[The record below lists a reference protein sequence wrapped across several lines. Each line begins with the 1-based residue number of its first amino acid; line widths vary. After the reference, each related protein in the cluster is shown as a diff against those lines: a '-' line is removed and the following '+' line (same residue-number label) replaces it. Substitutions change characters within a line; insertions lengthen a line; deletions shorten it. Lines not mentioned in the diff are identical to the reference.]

1 MISNKNNYEV
11 IIKAKKG
18 FLSVDLHEIWEY
30 RELLFF
36 LTLRQIKVRYKQ
48 TIMGASWA
56 ILQPFLTMIVFTII
70 FGSFAK
76 IPSENIPYP
85 IFSYSGLVLWTYFSN
100 SLSQAGNSL
109 VGNTNLVTKV
119 YFPRIFIPTSSCLA
133 GLLNYAVAMS
143 IIVLMMVYYKFV
155 PNIKII
161 IVPLVVFTTFILA
174 SGISYWLSSICVKY
188 RDIRFILPFFIQ
200 LLMFTS
206 PVIYPPNIVSEKYRW
221 LLYLNPMTGLINA
234 HRASLLGYKEVNFT
248 TLGVSIIMSLFIFV
262 TGIIFLKN
270 TEKGFADLI

>member
-11 IIKAKKG
+11 VIKAKKG
-18 FLSVDLHEIWEY
+18 FFSVNLHEIWEY

-36 LTLRQIKVRYKQ
+36 LALRRIKVRYKQ
-48 TIMGASWA
+48 TIMGTSWA
-56 ILQPFLTMIVFTII
+56 VLQPFLTMIVFTII
-70 FGSFAK
+70 FGKFAK

-85 IFSYSGLVLWTYFSN
+85 IFSYSGLVLWTYFST

-109 VGNTNLVTKV
+109 VENPILVTKV

-133 GLLNYAVAMS
+133 GLVDYGIAMS
-143 IIVLMMVYYKFV
+143 IIVLMMVYYGFV

-161 IVPLVVFTTFILA
+161 IVPLVIFTTFILA
-174 SGISYWLSSICVKY
+174 SGISYWLSSLCVKY
-188 RDIRFILPFFIQ
+188 RDIKFILPFFTQ
-200 LLMFTS
+200 LLMFTA
-206 PVIYPPNIVSEKYRW
+206 PVIYPSDIVSEKYRW

-234 HRASLLGYKEVNFT
+234 HRASLLGYKEVNFV
-248 TLGVSIIMSLFIFV
+248 TLSVSIIISLFIFV
-262 TGIIFLKN
+262 TGVIFLKN

>member
-56 ILQPFLTMIVFTII
+56 VLQPFLTMIVFTII
-70 FGSFAK
+70 FGNFAK

-85 IFSYSGLVLWTYFSN
+85 IFSYSGLVLWTYFST

-119 YFPRIFIPTSSCLA
+119 YFPRLFIPTSSCLA
-133 GLLNYAVAMS
+133 GLVNYSVAMS

-188 RDIRFILPFFIQ
+188 RDIKFILPFFTQ

-234 HRASLLGYKEVNFT
+234 HRASLLGYKEVNFA
-248 TLGVSIIMSLFIFV
+248 TLGVSIIISLFIFV

>member
-48 TIMGASWA
+48 TIMGASWSV
-56 ILQPFLTMIVFTII
+56 LQPFLTMIVFTII
-70 FGSFAK
+70 FGNFAK

-85 IFSYSGLVLWTYFSN
+85 IFSYSGLVLWTYFSS

-119 YFPRIFIPTSSCLA
+119 YFPRLFIPTSSCLA

-174 SGISYWLSSICVKY
+174 SGISYWISSICVKY

-248 TLGVSIIMSLFIFV
+248 TLGVSIIISLFIFV
-262 TGIIFLKN
+262 TGTIFLKN

>member
-11 IIKAKKG
+11 IIKPKKG

-36 LTLRQIKVRYKQ
+36 LALRQIKVRYKQ
-48 TIMGASWA
+48 TIMGALWA
-56 ILQPFLTMIVFTII
+56 VLQPFLTMIVFTII
-70 FGSFAK
+70 FGNFAK

-85 IFSYSGLVLWTYFSN
+85 IFSYSGLVLWTYFST

-119 YFPRIFIPTSSCLA
+119 YFPRLFIPTSSCLA

-161 IVPLVVFTTFILA
+161 IVPLVVLTTFILA

-188 RDIRFILPFFIQ
+188 RDIKFILPFFTQ

-248 TLGVSIIMSLFIFV
+248 TLGVSIIISLFIFV

>member
-56 ILQPFLTMIVFTII
+56 VLQPFLTMIVFTII
-70 FGSFAK
+70 FGNFAK

-85 IFSYSGLVLWTYFSN
+85 IFSYSGLVLWTYFST

-109 VGNTNLVTKV
+109 VGNTSLVTKV
-119 YFPRIFIPTSSCLA
+119 YFPRLFIPTSSCLA
-133 GLLNYAVAMS
+133 GLVNYSVAMS

-188 RDIRFILPFFIQ
+188 RDIRFILPFFTQ
-200 LLMFTS
+200 LLMFTA

-221 LLYLNPMTGLINA
+221 FLYLNPMTGLINA

-248 TLGVSIIMSLFIFV
+248 TLGVSIIISLFIFV

-270 TEKGFADLI
+270 TEKGFADII

>member
-11 IIKAKKG
+11 IIKARKG
-18 FLSVDLHEIWEY
+18 FFSVDLHEIWEY

-36 LTLRQIKVRYKQ
+36 LALRQIKVRYKQ

-56 ILQPFLTMIVFTII
+56 VLQPFLTMIVFTII
-70 FGSFAK
+70 FGNFAK

-85 IFSYSGLVLWTYFSN
+85 IFSYSGLVLWTYFST

-109 VGNTNLVTKV
+109 VGNTSLVTKV
-119 YFPRIFIPTSSCLA
+119 YFPRLFIPTSSCLA
-133 GLLNYAVAMS
+133 GLVDYGVAM
-143 IIVLMMVYYKFV
+143 IITLLMMAYYRFV
-155 PNIKII
+155 PSIKII

-188 RDIRFILPFFIQ
+188 RDINFILPFFIQ

-206 PVIYPPNIVSEKYRW
+206 AVIYPTNMVSAKYRW

-234 HRASLLGYKEVNFT
+234 HRASLLGFKEINFN
-248 TLGVSIIMSLFIFV
+248 TLGISIIMSLFIFI

>member
-18 FLSVDLHEIWEY
+18 FFSIGLHEIWEY

-36 LTLRQIKVRYKQ
+36 LALRQIKVRYKQ
-48 TIMGASWA
+48 TIMGALWA
-56 ILQPFLTMIVFTII
+56 VLQPFLTMIVFTII
-70 FGSFAK
+70 FGNFAK

-85 IFSYSGLVLWTYFSN
+85 IFSYSGLVLWTYFST

-109 VGNTNLVTKV
+109 VGNSNLVTKV
-119 YFPRIFIPTSSCLA
+119 YFPRLFIPTSSCLA
-133 GLLNYAVAMS
+133 GLVDYGVAMS
-143 IIVLMMVYYKFV
+143 IILLMVIYYRFV
-155 PNIKII
+155 PSIKII
-161 IVPLVVFTTFILA
+161 IIPLVVFTTFILA

-188 RDIRFILPFFIQ
+188 RDIKFILPFLIQ

-206 PVIYPPNIVSEKYRW
+206 PVIYPSNIISEKYRW

-234 HRASLLGYKEVNFT
+234 HRAGLLGYKEVNFT
-248 TLGVSIIMSLFIFV
+248 TLGVSIIISLFIFF

>member
-18 FLSVDLHEIWEY
+18 FLSIDLHEIWEY

-36 LTLRQIKVRYKQ
+36 LALRQIKVRYKQ

-56 ILQPFLTMIVFTII
+56 VLQPFLTMIVFTII
-70 FGSFAK
+70 FGNFAK

-85 IFSYSGLVLWTYFSN
+85 IFSYSGLVLWTYFST

-109 VGNTNLVTKV
+109 VANTSLVTKV
-119 YFPRIFIPTSSCLA
+119 YFPRLFIPTSSCLA

-143 IIVLMMVYYKFV
+143 IIILMMVYYKFV

-188 RDIRFILPFFIQ
+188 RDIKFILPFFIQ
-200 LLMFTS
+200 LLMFTA
-206 PVIYPPNIVSEKYRW
+206 PVIYPPNIVSVKYRW

-248 TLGVSIIMSLFIFV
+248 TLGVSIIMSLFIFI

>member
-18 FLSVDLHEIWEY
+18 FFSVDLHEIWEY

-56 ILQPFLTMIVFTII
+56 VLQPFLTMIVFTII
-70 FGSFAK
+70 FGNFAK
-76 IPSENIPYP
+76 MPSENIPYP

-109 VGNTNLVTKV
+109 VGNTSLVTKV
-119 YFPRIFIPTSSCLA
+119 YFPRLFIPTSFCLA

-143 IIVLMMVYYKFV
+143 IIILMMLYYKFV

-174 SGISYWLSSICVKY
+174 SGISYWFSSICVKY
-188 RDIRFILPFFIQ
+188 RDIKFILPFFIQ
-200 LLMFTS
+200 LLMFTA

-248 TLGVSIIMSLFIFV
+248 TLGVSIIMSLFIFI

-270 TEKGFADLI
+270 TEKGFADII

>member
-56 ILQPFLTMIVFTII
+56 VLQPFLTMIVFTII
-70 FGSFAK
+70 FGNFAK

-85 IFSYSGLVLWTYFSN
+85 IFSYSGLVLWTYFST

-109 VGNTNLVTKV
+109 VGNTSLVTKV
-119 YFPRIFIPTSSCLA
+119 YFPRLFIPTSSCLA

-234 HRASLLGYKEVNFT
+234 HRASLLGYKGVNFT
-248 TLGVSIIMSLFIFV
+248 TLGVSIIISLFIFV

-270 TEKGFADLI
+270 TEKGFADII

>member
-11 IIKAKKG
+11 VIKAKKG
-18 FLSVDLHEIWEY
+18 FFSVNLHEIWEY

-36 LTLRQIKVRYKQ
+36 LALRRIKVRYKQ
-48 TIMGASWA
+48 TIMGTSWA
-56 ILQPFLTMIVFTII
+56 VLQPFLTMIVFTII
-70 FGSFAK
+70 FGKFAK

-85 IFSYSGLVLWTYFSN
+85 IFSYSGLVLWTYFST

-109 VGNTNLVTKV
+109 VENPILVTKV

-133 GLLNYAVAMS
+133 GLVDYGIAMS
-143 IIVLMMVYYKFV
+143 IIVLMMVYYGFV

-161 IVPLVVFTTFILA
+161 IVPLVIFTTFILA
-174 SGISYWLSSICVKY
+174 SGISYWLSSLCVKY
-188 RDIRFILPFFIQ
+188 RDIKFILPFFTQ
-200 LLMFTS
+200 LLMFTA
-206 PVIYPPNIVSEKYRW
+206 PVIYPSNIVSEKYRW

-234 HRASLLGYKEVNFT
+234 HRASLLGYKEVNFV
-248 TLGVSIIMSLFIFV
+248 TLSVSIIISLFIFV
-262 TGIIFLKN
+262 TGVIFLKN

>member
-1 MISNKNNYEV
+1 MISNKNNYKV

-18 FLSVDLHEIWEY
+18 FFSIDLHEIWEY

-36 LTLRQIKVRYKQ
+36 LALRQIKVRYKQ

-56 ILQPFLTMIVFTII
+56 VLQPFLTMIVFTII
-70 FGSFAK
+70 FGNFAK

-85 IFSYSGLVLWTYFSN
+85 IFSYSGLVLWTYFST

-119 YFPRIFIPTSSCLA
+119 YFPRLFIPTSSCLA

-161 IVPLVVFTTFILA
+161 IVPLVVLTTFILA

>member
-18 FLSVDLHEIWEY
+18 FFSVNLHEIWEY

-36 LTLRQIKVRYKQ
+36 LALRQIKVRYKQ

-56 ILQPFLTMIVFTII
+56 VLQPFLTMIVFTII
-70 FGSFAK
+70 FGNFAK

-85 IFSYSGLVLWTYFSN
+85 IFSYSGLVLWTYFST

-109 VGNTNLVTKV
+109 VVNTSLVTKV
-119 YFPRIFIPTSSCLA
+119 YFPRLFIPTSSCLA
-133 GLLNYAVAMS
+133 GLVDYCVAMS
-143 IIVLMMVYYKFV
+143 IIVLMMVYYRFV

-188 RDIRFILPFFIQ
+188 RDIKFILPFFTQ

-248 TLGVSIIMSLFIFV
+248 TLGVSIIISLFIFV

>member
-11 IIKAKKG
+11 VIKAKKG
-18 FLSVDLHEIWEY
+18 FFSVNLHEIWEY

-36 LTLRQIKVRYKQ
+36 LALRRIKVRYKQ
-48 TIMGASWA
+48 TIMGTSWA
-56 ILQPFLTMIVFTII
+56 VLQPFLTMIVFTII
-70 FGSFAK
+70 FGKFAK

-85 IFSYSGLVLWTYFSN
+85 IFSYSGLVLWTYFST

-109 VGNTNLVTKV
+109 VENPILVTKV

-133 GLLNYAVAMS
+133 GLVDYGIAMS
-143 IIVLMMVYYKFV
+143 IIVLMMVYYGFV

-161 IVPLVVFTTFILA
+161 IVPLVIFTTFILA
-174 SGISYWLSSICVKY
+174 SGISYWLSSLCVKY
-188 RDIRFILPFFIQ
+188 RDIKFILPFFTQ
-200 LLMFTS
+200 LLMFTA
-206 PVIYPPNIVSEKYRW
+206 PVIYPSNIVSEKYRW

-234 HRASLLGYKEVNFT
+234 HRASLLGYKEVNFV
-248 TLGVSIIMSLFIFV
+248 TLSVSIIISLFIFV

>member
-56 ILQPFLTMIVFTII
+56 VLQPFLTMIVFTII
-70 FGSFAK
+70 FGNFAK

-85 IFSYSGLVLWTYFSN
+85 IFSYSGLVLWTYFST

-109 VGNTNLVTKV
+109 VGNSNLVTKV
-119 YFPRIFIPTSSCLA
+119 YFPRLFIPTSSCLA

-174 SGISYWLSSICVKY
+174 SGISIGS
-188 RDIRFILPFFIQ
+188 LP
-200 LLMFTS
+200 S
-206 PVIYPPNIVSEKYRW
+206 
-221 LLYLNPMTGLINA
+221 A
-234 HRASLLGYKEVNFT
+234 
-248 TLGVSIIMSLFIFV
+248 
-262 TGIIFLKN
+262 
-270 TEKGFADLI
+270 

>member
-119 YFPRIFIPTSSCLA
+119 YFPRLFIPTSSCLA

>member
-1 MISNKNNYEV
+1 
-11 IIKAKKG
+11 
-18 FLSVDLHEIWEY
+18 
-30 RELLFF
+30 
-36 LTLRQIKVRYKQ
+36 
-48 TIMGASWA
+48 
-56 ILQPFLTMIVFTII
+56 
-70 FGSFAK
+70 
-76 IPSENIPYP
+76 
-85 IFSYSGLVLWTYFSN
+85 VLWTYFST

-109 VGNTNLVTKV
+109 VGNSNLVTKV
-119 YFPRIFIPTSSCLA
+119 YFPRLFIPTSSCLA
-133 GLLNYAVAMS
+133 GLLNYVVAMS

-248 TLGVSIIMSLFIFV
+248 TLGVSIIISLFIFV

-270 TEKGFADLI
+270 TEKGFADII

>member
-1 MISNKNNYEV
+1 MISNKNNYKV

-18 FLSVDLHEIWEY
+18 FFSFDLHEIWEY
-30 RELLFF
+30 KEILFF
-36 LTLRQIKVRYKQ
+36 LALRQIKVRYKQ
-48 TIMGASWA
+48 TIMGALWA
-56 ILQPFLTMIVFTII
+56 VLQPFLTMIVFTII
-70 FGSFAK
+70 FGNFAK

-85 IFSYSGLVLWTYFSN
+85 IFSYSGLVLWTYFST

-109 VGNTNLVTKV
+109 VDNSNLVTKV
-119 YFPRIFIPTSSCLA
+119 YFPRLFIPTSSCLA
-133 GLLNYAVAMS
+133 GLVDYGVAMC
-143 IIVLMMVYYKFV
+143 IILLMMVYYKFV

-174 SGISYWLSSICVKY
+174 SGISYWISSICVKY
-188 RDIRFILPFFIQ
+188 RDIKFILPFFIQ

-206 PVIYPPNIVSEKYRW
+206 PVIYPSNIVSEKYRW

-248 TLGVSIIMSLFIFV
+248 TLSVSIIISFFIFV

>member
-48 TIMGASWA
+48 TIMGASWSV
-56 ILQPFLTMIVFTII
+56 LQPFLTMIVFTII
-70 FGSFAK
+70 FGNFAK
-76 IPSENIPYP
+76 MPSENIPYP
-85 IFSYSGLVLWTYFSN
+85 IFSYSGLVLWTYFST

-119 YFPRIFIPTSSCLA
+119 YFPRLFIPTSSCLA

-174 SGISYWLSSICVKY
+174 SGISYWISSICVKY

-248 TLGVSIIMSLFIFV
+248 TLGVSIIISLFIFV
-262 TGIIFLKN
+262 TGTIFLKN